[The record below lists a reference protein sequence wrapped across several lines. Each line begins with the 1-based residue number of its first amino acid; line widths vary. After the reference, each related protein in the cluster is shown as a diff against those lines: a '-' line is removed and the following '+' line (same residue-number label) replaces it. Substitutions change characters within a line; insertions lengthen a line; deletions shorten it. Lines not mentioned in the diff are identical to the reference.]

1 MNGCEAASLLMALKY
16 KEYLSN
22 MSLYQFASDMPK
34 SDNPYNGFY
43 LDIFGTEPTNV
54 SHWIAPEALKNFG
67 ISSSGNANIVIGT
80 GLSLYQLDRELDN
93 NNPVIIY
100 MTAKFVEPKNWS
112 NNAHSN
118 LHVQLLT
125 GYNKITGDQI
135 IVDPW
140 KYKTL
145 SSYWSLNKNKAEHIY
160 NAVGKRSVI
169 VR

>member
-1 MNGCEAASLLMALKY
+1 MTQTKFDKL
-16 KEYLSN
+16 
-22 MSLYQFASDMPK
+22 FAFTK
-34 SDNPYNGFY
+34 SGS
-43 LDIFGTEPTNV
+43 I
-54 SHWIAPEALKNFG
+54 
-67 ISSSGNANIVIGT
+67 
-80 GLSLYQLDRELDN
+80 N

-145 SSYWSLNKNKAEHIY
+145 SSYWSLNKNKA
-160 NAVGKRSVI
+160 
-169 VR
+169 